1 MNELQAPMVTSCA
14 LEIVSK
20 IDFDNNPF
28 FRALLDGSITR
39 EEFCLTQE
47 QFYFAVAFFPRPM
60 AALVGRLPEPEQR
73 LDILH
78 NVVEEHGEFDEAAF
92 HKTTF
97 EQFLHSLGSDVE
109 ALKQQP
115 DLWPEVRAFNSVLTG
130 SCLMDELEV
139 GLACMGVI
147 ELSFARLSSIIGRAV
162 VEQGW
167 IPKSKLVHYRIHEA
181 IDERHADEFFRVLEP
196 LWEQPQRRY
205 YIKQGLQ
212 MGTYIFYQ
220 LYESL
225 YKSAKAQ
232 LTSPR

>member
-1 MNELQAPMVTSCA
+1 MEV
-14 LEIVSK
+14 VSST
-20 IDFDNNPF
+20 DFDNNLF
-28 FRALLDGSITR
+28 FRSLVDGSMTR
-39 EEFCLTQE
+39 DEFRLTQE
-47 QFYFAVAFFPRPM
+47 QFYYAVTFFPRPM

-97 EQFLHSLGSDVE
+97 EQFLGSLGADVE
-109 ALKQQP
+109 SLKKHP
-115 DLWPEVRAFNSVLTG
+115 DLWPEIRSFNSALTG

-139 GLACMGVI
+139 GLGTMGVI

-162 VEQGW
+162 VDHGW
-167 IPKSKLVHYRIHEA
+167 IPSSELVHYRIHEA

-196 LWEQPQRRY
+196 LWDQPQRRY
-205 YIKQGLQ
+205 YIRQGLQ
-212 MGTYIFYQ
+212 MGTHIFYQ

-225 YKSAKAQ
+225 FRSARAQ
-232 LTSPR
+232 STARK